1 MIIKCFSLPVW
12 SAKGH
17 SSIIN
22 SIDGATGKESTNN
35 QDHLVVTGS
44 RDGSV
49 KVLTIVAVLIKWLTL
64 TQKLKSNSCLLIISI
79 LSNYNF
85 RSGIFGEKKEL

>member
-1 MIIKCFSLPVW
+1 MPVW

-22 SIDGATGKESTNN
+22 SIDGAVGKESTNN

-49 KVLTIVAVLIKWLTL
+49 KV
-64 TQKLKSNSCLLIISI
+64 III
-79 LSNYNF
+79 GLD
-85 RSGIFGEKKEL
+85 

>member
-1 MIIKCFSLPVW
+1 MTYTKYWLELIKFFSLPVW

-22 SIDGATGKESTNN
+22 SIDGAVGKESTNN

-49 KVLTIVAVLIKWLTL
+49 KVIIIGVVLIK
-64 TQKLKSNSCLLIISI
+64 
-79 LSNYNF
+79 
-85 RSGIFGEKKEL
+85 